1 MRKEFNKYYASH
13 SKLSR
18 ILDIDIFSLLLFLPL
33 FIQLPFAPAGSQRW
47 HRIQQ
52 NLSLKSSSNMHALLR
67 SFFYKKTMHLDD
79 YSLYTMPGVILCY
92 PTNIVFGKNVFIN
105 RNVNITARAPISIGN
120 DVLIGNNV
128 IINSGNHNYSNSN
141 LLIREQGHLTSPI
154 NIEDNVWIGANSVV
168 LKGVTIGKGSVIGA
182 GAVVTKDVPPKC
194 VYGGV
199 PARLIKVI
207 EE

>member
-1 MRKEFNKYYASH
+1 MKKEFDKYYVSH
-13 SKLSR
+13 SQFSH
-18 ILDIDIFSLLLFLPL
+18 ILDIDIFSLFLFLPL
-33 FIQLPFAPAGSQRW
+33 FIQLAFAPLGSQRW

-52 NLSLKSSSNMHALLR
+52 KLSLKSSSNTHALLR

-92 PTNIVFGKNVFIN
+92 PENIVFGKNVFIN

-128 IINSGNHNYSNSN
+128 IINSGNHNYSNSKR
-141 LLIREQGHLTSPI
+141 LIREQGHLISPI
-154 NIEDNVWIGANSVV
+154 LIEDNVWIGANSVI
-168 LKGVTIGKGSVIGA
+168 LRGVTIGNGSVIGA

-207 EE
+207 ED